1 VQDHRNSE
9 AGTERT
15 VARASETLAELLDRP
30 LAAGLYLVATP
41 IGNLSDISLRAL
53 SILARTP
60 LIAAEDTRHS
70 KKLLSHFGI
79 DTPLTPYHEHNAERE
94 RPKLLARIRSGYAV
108 ALISDAGTPLVSDPG
123 YKLVRE
129 ALDEGLMV
137 TSIPGPS
144 ATLAA
149 LTSAG
154 LPTDTFLFA
163 GFLPPKSGARQTRLA
178 ALKDVPATLILFETA
193 PRLAKALA
201 DMAEI
206 LGPREAVIARE
217 LTKLHETVWRGTL
230 DTLAEDLAAQTVKGE
245 VVVVVAPPRAEEN
258 EIDDARILAD
268 LKAALETQSFR
279 DAVRGVTEAH
289 GLKRARVYELG
300 LSLTR
305 EPE

>member
-1 VQDHRNSE
+1 
-9 AGTERT
+9 
-15 VARASETLAELLDRP
+15 
-30 LAAGLYLVATP
+30 
-41 IGNLSDISLRAL
+41 
-53 SILARTP
+53 
-60 LIAAEDTRHS
+60 
-70 KKLLSHFGI
+70 
-79 DTPLTPYHEHNAERE
+79 
-94 RPKLLARIRSGYAV
+94 
-108 ALISDAGTPLVSDPG
+108 
-123 YKLVRE
+123 
-129 ALDEGLMV
+129 V

-217 LTKLHETVWRGTL
+217 LTKLHETVLRGTL
-230 DTLAEDLAAQTVKGE
+230 DALAEELAAQTVKGE

-258 EIDDARILAD
+258 EIDDARILSD

-305 EPE
+305 RPVRPQHPAGHRPFAVRTGARAQPRGRLHLPELQPDWRPHRLRERRAAPHLPRHALVGAQNARH